1 MSNKRD
7 DLRTYMDAHGLTQQ
21 QAASKLDV
29 SSATINQY
37 LQGKYK
43 GDTAAL
49 DEKVAQLIARSK
61 EKAKAVNI
69 GFVKTKT
76 AKQMHETAML
86 AHSLGEI
93 YLIIGEAGLGK
104 TMALTE
110 YAKQTADVVM
120 VEVEPT
126 YNAKVL
132 LQTIAAALGL
142 TPARTNH
149 EMMTAICDR
158 LRGSERL
165 LIVDEAELL
174 GLKPLEILRRIHD
187 LTGIGIVLAGMPRL
201 RANLRGARG
210 EYKQLYS
217 RIGFCQDIKNA
228 LPAEDIAKIAEATL
242 GDSNH
247 NELLYR
253 VSGGNARRLAKLLR
267 GSLKIADNHG
277 CPVDEALIKR
287 MAEMLID

>member
-1 MSNKRD
+1 MSTIEELK
-7 DLRTYMDAHGLTQQ
+7 AFAEAQGLTQGQ
-21 QAASKLDV
+21 LAAKLGV
-29 SSATINQY
+29 STATVNQY

-49 DEKVAQLIARSK
+49 DAKAQQLMARSR
-61 EKAKAVNI
+61 EKAKEVKQA
-69 GFVKTKT
+69 FVETT
-76 AKQMHETAML
+76 SAKNMLEICGL
-86 AHSLGEI
+86 AHALSDI
-93 YLIIGEAGLGK
+93 YLIIGDAGLGK
-104 TMALTE
+104 TVALRE
-110 YAKQTADVVM
+110 YARRHPDVILL
-120 VEVEPT
+120 ETEPT

-201 RANLRGARG
+201 RANLRGAHG
-210 EYKQLYS
+210 EYKQLFS
-217 RIGFCQDIKNA
+217 RVGFCCDLKNA
-228 LPAEDIAKIAEATL
+228 LPAEDIAQISEAVL
-242 GDSNH
+242 GSSEH
-247 NELLYR
+247 NELLYQ
-253 VSGGNARRLAKLLR
+253 VSGGNARRLTKLLR
-267 GSLKIADNHG
+267 GALKIADNHG
-277 CPVDEALIKR
+277 CPVDEAIIRR